1 MSVQDLNVL
10 FVAHSLIFW
19 AIYTMKP
26 WPDVYHTVIL
36 NESKEGRNIF
46 LESCMILH
54 RVIYTNNRA
63 RKCGLKFTKGGYI
76 W

>member
-19 AIYTMKP
+19 AIYTMKS

-36 NESKEGRNIF
+36 NESKEGRNNF
-46 LESCMILH
+46 LELRMIHH
-54 RVIYTNNRA
+54 RMIYTNNRGPQM
-63 RKCGLKFTKGGYI
+63 RPQLHNTNI
-76 W
+76 